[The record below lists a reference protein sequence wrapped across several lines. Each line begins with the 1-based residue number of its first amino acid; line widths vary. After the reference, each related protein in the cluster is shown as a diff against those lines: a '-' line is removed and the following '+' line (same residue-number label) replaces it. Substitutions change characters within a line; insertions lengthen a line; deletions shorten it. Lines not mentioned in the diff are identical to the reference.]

1 MSHYC
6 YQCGAS
12 LQSQVVEGRLREICQ
27 NCGWIHYEH
36 RKVSAAVRIVKE
48 GKLLLVQRGI
58 EPWKNAWY
66 MPAGYLEVD
75 EDPREC
81 AKREALE
88 ETGYKVIVGNLIGIY
103 TYEDDPRGNG
113 IVLLYQGEIT
123 GGEIRPNREMLKVEF
138 FSPVELE
145 GITFSG
151 AGGARQIEDW
161 VKEVTD
167 VGGESHDPG

>member
-1 MSHYC
+1 
-6 YQCGAS
+6 
-12 LQSQVVEGRLREICQ
+12 
-27 NCGWIHYEH
+27 
-36 RKVSAAVRIVKE
+36 VSAAVRIVKE

-88 ETGYKVIVGNLIGIY
+88 ETGFEVNVGNLLGIY

-123 GGEIRPNREMLKVEF
+123 GGEIRPNREMLQVHF
-138 FSPVELE
+138 FFPEELD
-145 GITFSG
+145 GLTFSG
-151 AGGARQIEDW
+151 AGGGKQIEDW
-161 VKEVTD
+161 VKEVAAVSGD
-167 VGGESHDPG
+167 KP

>member
-1 MSHYC
+1 
-6 YQCGAS
+6 
-12 LQSQVVEGRLREICQ
+12 
-27 NCGWIHYEH
+27 
-36 RKVSAAVRIVKE
+36 VSAAIRIVEE

-81 AKREALE
+81 AKREAFE
-88 ETGYKVIVGNLIGIY
+88 ETGFEVNVGDLIGVY

-123 GGEIRPNREMLKVEF
+123 GGEITPNREMLQVHF
-138 FSPVELE
+138 FSPAELE

-151 AGGARQIEDW
+151 AGGARQITDW
-161 VKEVTD
+161 IKGVTKVD
-167 VGGESHDPG
+167 GELA

>member
-1 MSHYC
+1 MVHYC
-6 YQCGAS
+6 YQCGAP
-12 LQSQVVEGRLREICQ
+12 LRAKMTEGRMREVCR
-27 NCGWIHYEH
+27 NCGWIHYLH
-36 RKVSAAVRIVKE
+36 RKVSAAIRIVEE

-81 AKREALE
+81 AKREAFE
-88 ETGYKVIVGNLIGIY
+88 ETGFEVNVGDLIGVY

-123 GGEIRPNREMLKVEF
+123 GGEIRPNREMIQVQF
-138 FSPVELE
+138 FSPAELE

-151 AGGARQIEDW
+151 AGGARQITDW
-161 VKEVTD
+161 VKEITEVD
-167 VGGESHDPG
+167 GELA